1 MEDSGT
7 NSIRL
12 VKLDWY
18 YTTAT
23 LKTSMDHPRQGKT
36 QMFAKVGVTPELY
49 VQVLENPRVHTD
61 AQRYQRKQPQRE
73 PNQQQQ
79 KSNSSNPRNSNSNN
93 NNNRNENNSNR
104 GGRRGRGG
112 TQQRRGPSKYA
123 AVFAAQAAVEP
134 VAAEA
139 FYY

>member
-36 QMFAKVGVTPELY
+36 QMFARAGITPELY

-79 KSNSSNPRNSNSNN
+79 QKSNSSNPRNSNSNN
-93 NNNRNENNSNR
+93 NRNENNGNR

-112 TQQRRGPSKYA
+112 AQQRRGPSKYA
-123 AVFAAQAAVEP
+123 AVFGAQAVVEP
-134 VAAEA
+134 AAAEA
-139 FYY
+139 FY